1 LKSGLNIEELSKNT
15 KVLVADDEDSLRVL
29 LAAVINSEDGF
40 DFTEAIDG
48 DDTLEKVKA
57 DKPEI
62 LILDVMMP
70 GKTGFEVCEILKQ
83 DPEYQDIEIIILT
96 AKGQES
102 DQEWAKSC
110 GADYFLKKPFSPLEL
125 IDILKS
131 IKSKINK

>member
-1 LKSGLNIEELSKNT
+1 MTQALNT

-29 LAAVINSEDGF
+29 LRAVINSEDGF
-40 DFTEAIDG
+40 DFSEAVDG
-48 DDTLEKVKA
+48 DDVLEKVHEN
-57 DKPEI
+57 KPEI

-83 DPEYQDIEIIILT
+83 DPDFKDIEIVILT

-110 GADYFLKKPFSPLEL
+110 GADYFLRKPFSPLEL

-131 IKSKINK
+131 IKTKIGK

>member
-1 LKSGLNIEELSKNT
+1 MTQNQKT

-29 LAAVINSEDGF
+29 LKAVINSEEGF
-40 DFTEAIDG
+40 DFSEAVDG
-48 DDTLEKVKA
+48 EEVLAIVIEN
-57 DKPEI
+57 KPEI

-83 DPEYQDIEIIILT
+83 DSRFKDIEIVILT

-110 GADYFLKKPFSPLEL
+110 GADYFLRKPFSPLEL

-131 IKSKINK
+131 IKNLYYF

>member
-1 LKSGLNIEELSKNT
+1 MTQNQKT

-29 LAAVINSEDGF
+29 LKAVINSEEGF
-40 DFTEAIDG
+40 DFSEAVDG
-48 DDTLEKVKA
+48 EEVLAIVIEN
-57 DKPEI
+57 KPEI

-83 DPEYQDIEIIILT
+83 DSRFKDIEIVILT

-110 GADYFLKKPFSPLEL
+110 GADYFLRKPFSPLEL

-131 IKSKINK
+131 IKNKLSK

>member
-1 LKSGLNIEELSKNT
+1 MLETQNT

-29 LAAVINSEDGF
+29 LKAVINSEEGY
-40 DFTEAIDG
+40 DFYEAVDG
-48 DDTLEKVKA
+48 DDTLEKVKEN
-57 DKPEI
+57 KPEI

-83 DPEYQDIEIIILT
+83 DPSYKDIEIVILT

-110 GADYFLKKPFSPLEL
+110 GADYFLRKPFSPLEL

-131 IKSKINK
+131 IKTKISH

>member
-1 LKSGLNIEELSKNT
+1 VTQNQKT

-29 LAAVINSEDGF
+29 LKAVINSEEGF
-40 DFTEAIDG
+40 DFSEAVDG
-48 DDTLEKVKA
+48 EEVLAIVIEN
-57 DKPEI
+57 KPEI

-83 DPEYQDIEIIILT
+83 DSRFKDIEIVILT

-110 GADYFLKKPFSPLEL
+110 GADYFLRKPFSPLEL

-131 IKSKINK
+131 IKNKLSK

>member
-1 LKSGLNIEELSKNT
+1 MTQGSNI

-29 LAAVINSEDGF
+29 LRAVINSEEGF
-40 DFTEAIDG
+40 DFSEAVDG
-48 DDTLEKVKA
+48 DNVLEKVQE

-83 DPEYQDIEIIILT
+83 DPKFEDIEIVILT

-110 GADYFLKKPFSPLEL
+110 GADYFLRKPFSPLEL

-131 IKSKINK
+131 IKTKIES

>member
-1 LKSGLNIEELSKNT
+1 MTTQKQNT

-29 LAAVINSEDGF
+29 LKAVINSEEGF
-40 DFTEAIDG
+40 DFSEAVDGEEVLAIVIDN
-48 DDTLEKVKA
+48 
-57 DKPEI
+57 KPEI

-83 DPEYQDIEIIILT
+83 DSRFKDIEIVILT

-110 GADYFLKKPFSPLEL
+110 GADYFLRKPFSPLEL

-131 IKSKINK
+131 IKNKLSK

>member
-1 LKSGLNIEELSKNT
+1 VTEKENI

-29 LAAVINSEDGF
+29 LKAVINSEQGF
-40 DFTEAIDG
+40 EFQEAVDG
-48 DDTLEKVKA
+48 DDTLAKVEK
-57 DKPEI
+57 DKPDI

-70 GKTGFEVCEILKQ
+70 GKTGFEVCELLKQ
-83 DPEYQDIEIIILT
+83 DPNNKDIQIIILT

-110 GADYFLKKPFSPLEL
+110 GADYFLRKPFSPLEL

-131 IKSKINK
+131 LKQKLIKN

>member
-1 LKSGLNIEELSKNT
+1 MTQNQKT

-29 LAAVINSEDGF
+29 LKAVINSEEGF
-40 DFTEAIDG
+40 DFSEAVDGEEVLAIVIDN
-48 DDTLEKVKA
+48 
-57 DKPEI
+57 KPEI

-83 DPEYQDIEIIILT
+83 DSRFKDIEIVILT

-110 GADYFLKKPFSPLEL
+110 GADYFLRKPFSPLEL

-131 IKSKINK
+131 IKNKLSK

>member
-1 LKSGLNIEELSKNT
+1 MSESPTNT

-29 LAAVINSEDGF
+29 LRAVINSEEGF
-40 DFTEAIDG
+40 DFFEAVDG
-48 DDTLEKVKA
+48 DDVLEKVRI

-83 DPEYQDIEIIILT
+83 DKDFEDIEILILT

-110 GADYFLKKPFSPLEL
+110 GADYFLRKPFSPLEL

-131 IKSKINK
+131 IKEKISL

>member
-1 LKSGLNIEELSKNT
+1 VTQNQKT

-29 LAAVINSEDGF
+29 LKAVINSEEGF
-40 DFTEAIDG
+40 DFSEAVDGEEVLAIVIDN
-48 DDTLEKVKA
+48 
-57 DKPEI
+57 KPEI

-83 DPEYQDIEIIILT
+83 DSRFKDIEIVILT

-110 GADYFLKKPFSPLEL
+110 GADYFLRKPFSPLEL

-131 IKSKINK
+131 IKNKLSK

>member
-1 LKSGLNIEELSKNT
+1 MTTQKQNT

-29 LAAVINSEDGF
+29 LKAVINSEEGF
-40 DFTEAIDG
+40 DFSEAVDGEEVLAIVTEN
-48 DDTLEKVKA
+48 
-57 DKPEI
+57 KPEI

-83 DPEYQDIEIIILT
+83 DSRFKDIEIVILT

-110 GADYFLKKPFSPLEL
+110 GADYFLRKPFSPLEL

-131 IKSKINK
+131 IKNKLSK

>member
-1 LKSGLNIEELSKNT
+1 MTTQKQNT

-29 LAAVINSEDGF
+29 LKAVINSEEGF
-40 DFTEAIDG
+40 DFSEAVDGEEVLAIVTEN
-48 DDTLEKVKA
+48 
-57 DKPEI
+57 KPEI
-62 LILDVMMP
+62 LILVVMMP

-83 DPEYQDIEIIILT
+83 DSRFKDIEIVILT

-110 GADYFLKKPFSPLEL
+110 GADYFLRKPFSPLEL

-131 IKSKINK
+131 IKNKLSK

>member
-1 LKSGLNIEELSKNT
+1 MTQQQNT

-29 LAAVINSEDGF
+29 LKAVINSEEGF
-40 DFTEAIDG
+40 DFSEAVDG
-48 DDTLEKVKA
+48 EEVLAIVIEN
-57 DKPEI
+57 KPEI

-83 DPEYQDIEIIILT
+83 DPRFKDIEIVILT

-110 GADYFLKKPFSPLEL
+110 GADYFLRKPFSPLEL

-131 IKSKINK
+131 IKNKLSK

>member
-1 LKSGLNIEELSKNT
+1 MTQGSNI

-29 LAAVINSEDGF
+29 LRAVINSEEGF
-40 DFTEAIDG
+40 DFSEAVDG
-48 DDTLEKVKA
+48 DNVLEKVQE

-83 DPEYQDIEIIILT
+83 DPKFEDIEIVILT

-110 GADYFLKKPFSPLEL
+110 GADYFLRKPFSPLEL
-125 IDILKS
+125 INILKS
-131 IKSKINK
+131 IKTKIES

>member
-1 LKSGLNIEELSKNT
+1 MTRSQNT

-29 LAAVINSEDGF
+29 LKAVINSEEGF
-40 DFTEAIDG
+40 DFSEAVDG
-48 DDTLEKVKA
+48 EEVLIKVVE

-83 DPEYQDIEIIILT
+83 DPRFKDIEIVILT

-110 GADYFLKKPFSPLEL
+110 GADYFLRKPFSPLEL

-131 IKSKINK
+131 IKNKLSKK

>member
-1 LKSGLNIEELSKNT
+1 MTQVLNT

-29 LAAVINSEDGF
+29 LRAVINSEEGF
-40 DFTEAIDG
+40 DFAEACDG
-48 DDTLEKVKA
+48 DDVLEKIKEN
-57 DKPEI
+57 KPDI

-83 DPEYQDIEIIILT
+83 DKDFEDIQILILT

-110 GADYFLKKPFSPLEL
+110 GADYFLRKPFSPLEL

-131 IKSKINK
+131 IKTKINA

>member
-1 LKSGLNIEELSKNT
+1 MTQASNI

-29 LAAVINSEDGF
+29 LRAVINSEEGF
-40 DFTEAIDG
+40 DFSEAVDG
-48 DDTLEKVKA
+48 DDVLKKIQEN
-57 DKPEI
+57 KPEI

-83 DPEYQDIEIIILT
+83 DPKFEDIEIVILT

-110 GADYFLKKPFSPLEL
+110 GADYFLRKPFSPLEL

-131 IKSKINK
+131 IKTKIES

>member
-1 LKSGLNIEELSKNT
+1 VTQALNT

-29 LAAVINSEDGF
+29 LRAVINSEDGF
-40 DFTEAIDG
+40 DFSEAVDG
-48 DDTLEKVKA
+48 DDVLEKVHEN
-57 DKPEI
+57 KPEI

-83 DPEYQDIEIIILT
+83 DPDFKDIEIVILT

-110 GADYFLKKPFSPLEL
+110 GADYFLRKPFSPLEL

-131 IKSKINK
+131 IKTKIGK

>member
-1 LKSGLNIEELSKNT
+1 MTDTQNT

-29 LAAVINSEDGF
+29 LRAVINSEEGF
-40 DFTEAIDG
+40 DFAEAVDG
-48 DDTLEKVKA
+48 DDVLDRIKEN
-57 DKPEI
+57 KPEI

-83 DPEYQDIEIIILT
+83 DPHNKDIEIVILT

-110 GADYFLKKPFSPLEL
+110 GADYFLRKPFSPLEL

-131 IKSKINK
+131 IKNKLAAK

>member
-1 LKSGLNIEELSKNT
+1 MTQASNI

-29 LAAVINSEDGF
+29 LRAVINSEEGF
-40 DFTEAIDG
+40 DFSEAVDG
-48 DDTLEKVKA
+48 DNALEKVQE

-83 DPEYQDIEIIILT
+83 DPKFEDIEIVILT

-110 GADYFLKKPFSPLEL
+110 GADYFLRKPGKLP
-125 IDILKS
+125 
-131 IKSKINK
+131 